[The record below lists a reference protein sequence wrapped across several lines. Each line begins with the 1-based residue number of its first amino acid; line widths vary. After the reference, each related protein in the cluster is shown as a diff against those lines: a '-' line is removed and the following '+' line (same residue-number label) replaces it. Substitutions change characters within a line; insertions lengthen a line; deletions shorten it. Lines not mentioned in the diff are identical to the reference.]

1 MGTGVKDILKAKT
14 VKIATRQIPMV
25 KQDLFC
31 LRLAAWTVKMATVIS
46 TTDCNMVEES
56 NTSAQDENLNSIRLA
71 LSMASL
77 RTKQKATMEHIEV
90 S

>member
-1 MGTGVKDILKAKT
+1 
-14 VKIATRQIPMV
+14 MV

-31 LRLAAWTVKMATVIS
+31 LRLAAWTVKMATVIP
-46 TTDCNMVEES
+46 TTDCTIIEEN